1 MMTIQ
6 AFDRDMSFMLIEI
19 NDNQMH
25 FQVVSR
31 TGETVNSG
39 VIVNQRKRN
48 GMVAV
53 NSLSDFQA
61 FI

>member
-48 GMVAV
+48 GMVA
-53 NSLSDFQA
+53 S
-61 FI
+61 